1 MKEYYTLQEAMEL
14 TGICRGKLHKMCDN
28 NILNCTRSKGK
39 HRLINKDDINKL
51 IRWQTEHEPIP
62 GFPNYTISK
71 NGEIRKVTGKRA
83 PQIMKPK
90 IRYDGYYQI
99 GLRDENGKKHWISV
113 HRLVAITYI
122 PNPSNLPQVN
132 HIDENK
138 LNNHVSNLE
147 WCTVFY
153 NCNYGSRNKNISE
166 THKNKFRCK
175 QSETTN

>member
-14 TGICRGKLHKMCDN
+14 TGIYRGKLHKMCDN

-62 GFPNYTISK
+62 GFPDYTISK